1 MTAPP
6 AQLVEFRSYEL
17 VPGGAG
23 AFVEHFEAHFL
34 ASQEEL
40 GMDIVGQFTVAGRDD
55 RFVWVRRYRDP
66 ARRAEALAAFYG
78 GPVWKAFGP
87 RANELMRDFTDVH
100 LLVPDP
106 SGPAFAAGHVAHA
119 DRPAGATAGAT
130 GTATAEGAGAGD
142 VPGGTVVAALYDR
155 PGLDADLAA
164 AMDAALARPGGT
176 GRGAVRE
183 LGRLVTAGVANDFP
197 RLPVHARPV
206 VLWLLAGPGDGTA
219 AEAVAAAVG
228 TPAQLLRLRPT
239 ERSTLR

>member
-23 AFVEHFEAHFL
+23 PFVEHFEAHFL

-66 ARRAEALAAFYG
+66 GRRGEALAAFYG

-119 DRPAGATAGAT
+119 DRPAGATATAT
-130 GTATAEGAGAGD
+130 ATATAEGAGAGD

-164 AMDAALARPGGT
+164 AMDAALARPGGA

-206 VLWLLAGPGDGTA
+206 VLWLLAAPGDGIA
-219 AEAVAAAVG
+219 AEAVAVAVG
-228 TPAQLLRLRPT
+228 TPAQLLQLRPT